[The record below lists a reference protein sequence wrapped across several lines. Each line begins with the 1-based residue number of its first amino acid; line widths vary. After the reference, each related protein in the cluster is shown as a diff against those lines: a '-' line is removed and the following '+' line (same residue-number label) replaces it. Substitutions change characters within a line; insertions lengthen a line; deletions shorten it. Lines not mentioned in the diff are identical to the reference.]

1 MPAESGYDVTTESKL
16 TWIYLSGPSRLK
28 DATIVGYLRRC
39 TSSLMGIYVDRRSQ
53 MIRRFPSRFRGV
65 AVWTVLLA
73 CWSIPTAGQQ
83 NVLPRATA
91 TISGKIS
98 FEGVPPENSPVQMFS
113 DPYCQMH
120 SADYPTL
127 ETVKVSDGRLEN
139 VIRYV
144 SSGLTPGVAYTA
156 PTTPIELDYL
166 NCHYIPHVFTM
177 MTQQGLNIRN
187 SDMTLHNIHVWSEKN
202 PQFNVGQPVMNM
214 VHATTFA
221 YPEMPLVIRDDVHRW
236 GSAFVGV
243 FDHPFH
249 TVSKSGGLF
258 ELKLPPGYYEI
269 TAWHEKYGQKTM
281 MVGVVDNER
290 RVINIT
296 FAPNDK

>member
-1 MPAESGYDVTTESKL
+1 
-16 TWIYLSGPSRLK
+16 
-28 DATIVGYLRRC
+28 
-39 TSSLMGIYVDRRSQ
+39 

-65 AVWTVLLA
+65 AIWAVFLA
-73 CWSIPTAGQQ
+73 GWSIPTAGQQ
-83 NVLPRATA
+83 NVLARATA

-98 FEGVPPENSPVQMFS
+98 FEGVPPPNSPVQMS
-113 DPYCQMH
+113 TDPYCLLH
-120 SADYPTL
+120 SADYATL
-127 ETVKVSDGRLEN
+127 ETVKVSDGGLEN
-139 VIRYV
+139 VIIYV
-144 SSGLTPGVAYTA
+144 SSGLLPGVTYTA
-156 PTTPIELDYL
+156 PTTPIELDQL
-166 NCHYIPHVFTM
+166 NCHYIPHVLTM
-177 MTQQGLNIRN
+177 MTQQRLTVRN
-187 SDMTLHNIHVWSEKN
+187 SDMTLHNVHAWSEKN
-202 PQFNVGQPVMNM
+202 PQFNVGQPVMDM
-214 VHATTFA
+214 VNVTTFA

-236 GSAFVGV
+236 ESAFVGV